1 MIYTLTVNPSLDYI
15 SKIKD
20 FNIGEINRSYE
31 EKIVA
36 GGKGINVSTILNRL
50 GMDTIALGFLA
61 GFIGKEIERKVKEN
75 QIETDFIYLHQ
86 GNSRINMKIKSN
98 EIETEINAGGP
109 LISKKEIALLFDK
122 IKEMRAGDILV
133 LAGSI
138 PRSLD
143 TIFYAS
149 IIKEIQDKDML
160 VVVDT
165 TDDLLLKTLK
175 FHPFLIKPNKT
186 EIEEIVKKELKS
198 KEDMIEAANYLQQ
211 LGARNVLISL
221 GSNGAILITE
231 SNQVYFEEAKQGMV
245 INSTGAGDSMV
256 AGFLYGYLVEKTYE
270 AGLKWGVAC
279 GSATT
284 FSLDLASKE
293 KILEIKS
300 R

>member
-75 QIETDFIYLHQ
+75 QIVTDFIYLHQ

-149 IIKEIQDKDML
+149 IIKEIQDKDIL
-160 VVVDT
+160 VVVDS

>member
-122 IKEMRAGDILV
+122 IKEMKAGDILV

-149 IIKEIQDKDML
+149 IIKEIQDKDIL

>member
-149 IIKEIQDKDML
+149 IIKEIQDKDIL
-160 VVVDT
+160 VVVDS

-256 AGFLYGYLVEKTYE
+256 AGFLYGYLIEKSYE

>member
-149 IIKEIQDKDML
+149 IIKEIQDKDIL

>member
-149 IIKEIQDKDML
+149 IIKEIQDKDIL
-160 VVVDT
+160 VVVDS

>member
-122 IKEMRAGDILV
+122 IKEMKAGDILV

>member
-149 IIKEIQDKDML
+149 IIKEIQDKDIL
-160 VVVDT
+160 VVVDS

-175 FHPFLIKPNKT
+175 FHPFLIKPNKA
-186 EIEEIVKKELKS
+186 EIEEIVKKELKT

-221 GSNGAILITE
+221 GSKGAILITE
-231 SNQVYFEEAKQGMV
+231 LNQVYFEEAKQGMV